1 MFRCI
6 AAEGFLSTGIGE
18 SRVLL
23 VAQKYII
30 QSWLKRVNDKMPLF
44 KFRRSGGGKKTPS
57 KSASM
62 GNLHKS
68 NHFEEEET
76 GLASF
81 YFCFLAGKPVELVQF
96 DRLTK
101 FKLD

>member
-1 MFRCI
+1 M
-6 AAEGFLSTGIGE
+6 
-18 SRVLL
+18 
-23 VAQKYII
+23 
-30 QSWLKRVNDKMPLF
+30 KRVNDKMPLF

-76 GLASF
+76 GLAST
-81 YFCFLAGKPVELVQF
+81 YFCLLTGKNFSLSPSSNSLFSVSNP
-96 DRLTK
+96 
-101 FKLD
+101 